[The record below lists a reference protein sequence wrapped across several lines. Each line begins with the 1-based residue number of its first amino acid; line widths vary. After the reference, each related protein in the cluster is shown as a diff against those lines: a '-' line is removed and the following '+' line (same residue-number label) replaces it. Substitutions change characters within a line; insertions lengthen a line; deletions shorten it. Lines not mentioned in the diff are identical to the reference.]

1 MNQKEQLFNGG
12 WGWDYSPSFILS
24 VICCD
29 SYAVLLL
36 CPVGWGIGLV
46 VSSSHI
52 YIFIY
57 VDLVLAILL
66 IISKSKSRITGNVP
80 FVDSFYMSKNSS
92 ITGNCAIC

>member
-1 MNQKEQLFNGG
+1 M
-12 WGWDYSPSFILS
+12 
-24 VICCD
+24 
-29 SYAVLLL
+29 
-36 CPVGWGIGLV
+36 
-46 VSSSHI
+46 

-66 IISKSKSRITGNVP
+66 IISKSKSRIAGNVP

>member
-1 MNQKEQLFNGG
+1 MGLQPLIH
-12 WGWDYSPSFILS
+12 FI
-24 VICCD
+24 IRCD
-29 SYAVLLL
+29 LYAVLLL
-36 CPVGWGIGLV
+36 YPVGWGIGLV

-80 FVDSFYMSKNSS
+80 FVDSFHMSKNSS
-92 ITGNCAIC
+92 TTGNCAIC